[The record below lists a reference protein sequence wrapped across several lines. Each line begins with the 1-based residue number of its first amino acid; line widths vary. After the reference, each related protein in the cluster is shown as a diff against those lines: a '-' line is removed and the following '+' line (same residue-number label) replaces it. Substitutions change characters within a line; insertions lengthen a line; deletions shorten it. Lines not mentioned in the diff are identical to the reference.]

1 MSKTTLELLRTLK
14 MVLLEILLVSKITL
28 VSGPMMPSDKIH
40 MLFMDYK
47 QQIVVSLLSEYLFRL
62 RKVYLVMALL
72 LKPKELAPTIMLMY
86 ILSLIQLDLAV
97 RPMNGF
103 TSMAS
108 LESKKNYFGQQN
120 PQTAPII
127 SQLEWKNNQ
136 APESLT

>member
-72 LKPKELAPTIMLMY
+72 LKPKELAPTLTLMY

-108 LESKKNYFGQQN
+108 LESKKNYFG
-120 PQTAPII
+120 
-127 SQLEWKNNQ
+127 
-136 APESLT
+136 